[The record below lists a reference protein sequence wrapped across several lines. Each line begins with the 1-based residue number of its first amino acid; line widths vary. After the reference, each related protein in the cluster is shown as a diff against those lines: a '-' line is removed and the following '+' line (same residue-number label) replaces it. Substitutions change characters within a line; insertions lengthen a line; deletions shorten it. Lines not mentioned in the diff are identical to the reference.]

1 MSPLSTKTG
10 FNIIMSELVKRV
22 LIMAVLALLAVSA
35 YNISSEGFE
44 RAQAAH
50 DALITL
56 HKLEYP
62 QNER

>member
-1 MSPLSTKTG
+1 
-10 FNIIMSELVKRV
+10 MSELVKMV
-22 LIMAVLALLAVSA
+22 LITVALALLAVSA
-35 YNISSEGFE
+35 LNISSRSFE

-62 QNER
+62 QNEE

>member
-10 FNIIMSELVKRV
+10 INIIMSELVKMV
-22 LIMAVLALLAVSA
+22 LITVALALLAVSA
-35 YNISSEGFE
+35 LNISSGSFE

-50 DALITL
+50 DAQITL

-62 QNER
+62 QNEE

>member
-1 MSPLSTKTG
+1 
-10 FNIIMSELVKRV
+10 MSELVKMV
-22 LIMAVLALLAVSA
+22 LILAAILLLAVLAYNVSITG
-35 YNISSEGFE
+35 YE

-50 DALITL
+50 DTLISL